1 MQLYLYKINAPHNY
15 VNKFA
20 KDYQLIGILDG
31 YLKQPTSILHPS
43 ILIDPTGDA
52 NRLVADDN
60 NNDIV
65 DDSSNDIT
73 FISNDV
79 SLYYANYVYIPE
91 FKRYYYINDII
102 VVTNALIQINTDVDV
117 LMSFKDDIL
126 TLDAFIGRN
135 EYNYDDTLVDDKL
148 NYHNYYNVVEYDNIG
163 ADDDSVNIKFDASPD
178 ILLDDPYRYLF
189 SYMLVGS
196 DDNYAIDGTQEAYGP
211 LPSVE
216 PFKFVSGAVYSI
228 ITDISGITD
237 ILKRAQKDDNIR
249 SYIYTCMAYPF
260 VIPTEAPNVVS
271 MTFSFGSVDR
281 TITIDHGKVIKNP
294 KYLVLSTFDVNDYID
309 SDYISSISKYELYV
323 PFGGYIQLNYSQV
336 VGKKLSIVYSIINYT
351 TGEGTYYILNMTDNV
366 ILASGQC
373 ILGIKMPLSTTNA
386 MEVSDNQQNI
396 MSSLALKTIATTV
409 GAVMGVVGGYMT
421 GGPTG
426 ALMAYGSVVGATASL
441 ASAGGTALAQLN
453 TNYDRAQV
461 DNISS
466 NGGLYNALTPK
477 FRITRPVPKSDDGN
491 YKKFYGKPTKATHKL
506 STLRGFTI
514 VDDIQ
519 LTNITNAL
527 DNELN
532 DIKALLMN
540 GVIL

>member
-60 NNDIV
+60 NDDIV

-126 TLDAFIGRN
+126 NLDAFIGRN

-148 NYHNYYNVVEYDNIG
+148 NYYNYYNVSEYDNVG
-163 ADDDSVNIKFDASPD
+163 VDDDSVNIKFDAAPTY
-178 ILLDDPYRYLF
+178 LDDPYRYLF
-189 SYMLVGS
+189 CYMLVGS
-196 DDNYAIDGTQEAYGP
+196 DDNYSISGVQEAYGP
-211 LPSVE
+211 LPSVK
-216 PFKFVSGAVYSI
+216 PNSYVSDTVYPV
-228 ITDISGITD
+228 ITDLEGITK
-237 ILKRAQKDDNIR
+237 IINYAQKDDTIR
-249 SYIYTCMAYPF
+249 SYIYACVAYPF
-260 VIPTEAPNVVS
+260 SIPTNAPSYADS
-271 MTFSFGSVDR
+271 MTFSFGSTQK
-281 TITIDHGKVIKNP
+281 TITIDHGKVIIDP
-294 KYLVLSTFDVNDYID
+294 KYLILSTFDVSDYID

-323 PFGGYIQLNYSQV
+323 PFGGYIQLNYSQIIN
-336 VGKKLSIVYSIINYT
+336 KRLSIVYSIINYT
-351 TGEGTYYILNMTDNV
+351 TGEGSWYILNMTDNIV
-366 ILASGQC
+366 IANGPC
-373 ILGIKMPLSTTNA
+373 MLGVKMPLSTSNA
-386 MEVSDNQQNI
+386 MEVSDNEQNI

-409 GAVMGVVGGYMT
+409 STVIGVIGGAASGNPIV
-421 GGPTG
+421 
-426 ALMAYGSVVGATASL
+426 AYGSLVAGTAAL
-441 ASAGGTALAQLN
+441 ASQGGTALAQLN

-477 FRITRPVPKSDDGN
+477 FRISRPVPKSDDSN
-491 YKKFYGKPTKATHKL
+491 YAKFYGKPTKETHKL

-514 VDDIQ
+514 VDEIQ
-519 LTNITNAL
+519 LTNITNAF
-527 DNELN
+527 DVELN

>member
-15 VNKFA
+15 VNKFS

-31 YLKQPTSILHPS
+31 YLKQPASILHPS

-52 NRLVADDN
+52 NRLVVDDN

-65 DDSSNDIT
+65 DDSNNDIT
-73 FISNDV
+73 FISSDV

-91 FKRYYYINDII
+91 FSRYYYINDII

-117 LMSFKDDIL
+117 LMSFKDAIL

-148 NYHNYYNVVEYDNIG
+148 NYHNYYNVVEYDNVG
-163 ADDDSVNIKFDASPD
+163 TDDDSVNIEFNADPD
-178 ILLDDPYRYLF
+178 SAYAPYRYLF
-189 SYMLVGS
+189 CYMLVGS
-196 DDNYAIDGTQEAYGP
+196 DDNYSISGTQEAYGP
-211 LPSVE
+211 LPPVR
-216 PFKFVSGAVYSI
+216 PIAYVSDTVYPV
-228 ITDISGITD
+228 ITNLSGISRIID
-237 ILKRAQKDDNIR
+237 YAQKDDTIR
-249 SYIYTCMAYPF
+249 SYIYACVAYPF
-260 VIPTEAPNVVS
+260 IIPTDATYDDA
-271 MTFSFGSVDR
+271 MTFSFGSPDK
-281 TITIDHGKVIKNP
+281 TITIDHGKVIINP

-309 SDYISSISKYELYV
+309 LDYISSISKYELYV
-323 PFGGYIQLNYSQV
+323 PFGGYIQLNYSQI
-336 VGKKLSIVYSIINYT
+336 VGKKLSIAYSIINYT
-351 TGEGTYYILNMTDNV
+351 TGEGSWYVLNMTDNI
-366 ILASGQC
+366 ILANGPC
-373 ILGIKMPLSTTNA
+373 MLGIKMPLSTTNA
-386 MEVSDNQQNI
+386 LEVSDNQQNI

-409 GAVMGVVGGYMT
+409 GAVMGVVGGFMT

-461 DNISS
+461 DNIAS

-477 FRITRPVPKSDDGN
+477 LRITRPVPKSNDTN
-491 YKKFYGKPTKATHKL
+491 YKKFYGKPTKSTHRL
-506 STLRGFTI
+506 SELRGFTI

-519 LTNITNAL
+519 LTNITNAF

-532 DIKALLMN
+532 EIKALLMS

>member
-15 VNKFA
+15 VNKFS

-52 NRLVADDN
+52 NRLVADDS

-65 DDSSNDIT
+65 DDSNNDIT
-73 FISNDV
+73 FISDDV
-79 SLYYANYVYIPE
+79 SLYYANYVYIPD
-91 FKRYYYINDII
+91 FNRYYYINDII

-148 NYHNYYNVVEYDNIG
+148 NYHNYYNVVEYDNVG
-163 ADDDSVNIKFDASPD
+163 VNDPSVNVVFDAAPTY
-178 ILLDDPYRYLF
+178 LDDPYRYLF
-189 SYMLVGS
+189 CYMLVGS
-196 DDNYAIDGTQEAYGP
+196 DDNYSISGVQEAYGP
-211 LPSVE
+211 LPSVK
-216 PFKFVSGAVYSI
+216 PKQYVSDTVYPV
-228 ITDISGITD
+228 ITNLDGITT
-237 ILKRAQKDDNIR
+237 IINYAQTDDTIR
-249 SYIYTCMAYPF
+249 SYIYACVAYPF
-260 VIPTEAPNVVS
+260 PIPTNAPRADE
-271 MTFSFGSVDR
+271 MYFSFGSPEK
-281 TITIDHGKVIKNP
+281 TITIEKGKVIMDP
-294 KYLVLSTFDVNDYID
+294 KYLVLSTFNASDYID
-309 SDYISSISKYELYV
+309 LDYISSISKYELYV
-323 PFGGYIQLNYSQV
+323 PFGGYIQLNYSQIV
-336 VGKKLSIVYSIINYT
+336 NKRLSIAYSIINYT
-351 TGEGTYYILNMTDNV
+351 TGEGSWYVLNMTDNIV
-366 ILASGQC
+366 IANGPC
-373 ILGIKMPLSTTNA
+373 MLGIKMPLSTTNA
-386 MEVSDNQQNI
+386 MEVSDNEQNI

-409 GAVMGVVGGYMT
+409 GAVLGVVGGYMT

-426 ALMAYGSVVGATASL
+426 ALMAYGSVVGGTASL
-441 ASAGGTALAQLN
+441 ATAGGTALAQLN

-461 DNISS
+461 DNIAS

-477 FRITRPVPKSDDGN
+477 LRITRPVPKSNDAN
-491 YKKFYGKPTKATHKL
+491 YKKFYGKPTKATHRL
-506 STLRGFTI
+506 SDLRGFTI

-519 LTNITNAL
+519 LTNIENAF

>member
-60 NNDIV
+60 NDDIV
-65 DDSSNDIT
+65 DDNNNDIT

-79 SLYYANYVYIPE
+79 SLYYSNYVYIPE

-126 TLDAFIGRN
+126 NLDAFIGRN

-148 NYHNYYNVVEYDNIG
+148 NYYNYYNVTEYDNVG
-163 ADDDSVNIKFDASPD
+163 ANDASVNVKFDAAPTY
-178 ILLDDPYRYLF
+178 LDDPYRYLF
-189 SYMLVGS
+189 CYMLVGS
-196 DDNYAIDGTQEAYGP
+196 DDNYSISGIQEAYGP
-211 LPSVE
+211 LPSVK
-216 PFKFVSGAVYSI
+216 PKSYVSDTVYPV
-228 ITDISGITD
+228 ITDLKGITR
-237 ILKRAQKDDNIR
+237 IINYAQKDDTIR

-260 VIPTEAPNVVS
+260 AIPTEALNAVE
-271 MTFSFGSVDR
+271 MTFSFGSPEK
-281 TITIDHGKVIKNP
+281 TITIDHGKVIIDP
-294 KYLVLSTFDVNDYID
+294 KYLILSTFDVLDYID

-323 PFGGYIQLNYSQV
+323 PFGGYIQLNYSQI
-336 VGKKLSIVYSIINYT
+336 VGKKLSIAYSIINYV
-351 TGEGTYYILNMTDNV
+351 TGEGSWYILNMTDNIV
-366 ILASGQC
+366 IANGPC
-373 ILGIKMPLSTTNA
+373 MLGVKMPLSTSNA
-386 MEVSDNQQNI
+386 MEVSDNEQNI

-409 GAVMGVVGGYMT
+409 STVIGVIGGAASGNPIV
-421 GGPTG
+421 
-426 ALMAYGSVVGATASL
+426 AYGSLVAGTAALATQ
-441 ASAGGTALAQLN
+441 GGTALAQLN

-461 DNISS
+461 DNIAS

-477 FRITRPVPKSDDGN
+477 FRISRPVPKSDDSN
-491 YKKFYGKPTKATHKL
+491 YAKFYGKPTKETYKL
-506 STLRGFTI
+506 STLRGFTV
-514 VDDIQ
+514 VDEIQ
-519 LTNITNAL
+519 LTNITNAF
-527 DNELN
+527 DVELN

-540 GVIL
+540 GIIL

>member
-65 DDSSNDIT
+65 DDANNDIT
-73 FISNDV
+73 FISSDV

-126 TLDAFIGRN
+126 NLDAFIGRN

-148 NYHNYYNVVEYDNIG
+148 NYYNYYNVTEYDNIG
-163 ADDDSVNIKFDASPD
+163 VDDDSVNIEFDADPSSAYR
-178 ILLDDPYRYLF
+178 PYRYLF

-196 DDNYAIDGTQEAYGP
+196 DDNYSISGTQEAYGP
-211 LPSVE
+211 LPPVK
-216 PFKFVSGAVYSI
+216 PIAYVSDTVYPVV
-228 ITDISGITD
+228 TNLSGISKIID
-237 ILKRAQKDDNIR
+237 YAQKDDTIR
-249 SYIYTCMAYPF
+249 SYIYACVAYPF
-260 VIPTEAPNVVS
+260 TIPTEATYDGE
-271 MTFSFGSVDR
+271 MTFSFGSPEK
-281 TITIDHGKVIKNP
+281 TITIEHGKIIKNP
-294 KYLVLSTFDVNDYID
+294 KYLILSTFDVSDYID

-323 PFGGYIQLNYSQV
+323 PFGGYIQLNYSQI
-336 VGKKLSIVYSIINYT
+336 VGKKLSIAYSIINYT
-351 TGEGTYYILNMTDNV
+351 TGESSWYILNMTDNV
-366 ILASGQC
+366 ILANGPC
-373 ILGIKMPLSTTNA
+373 MLGIKMPLSTTNA
-386 MEVSDNQQNI
+386 LEVSDNQQNI

-409 GAVMGVVGGYMT
+409 GAVVGVVGGVAT
-421 GGPTG
+421 GNP
-426 ALMAYGSVVGATASL
+426 MVAYGSVVAATASL
-441 ASAGGTALAQLN
+441 ATAGGTALAQLN

-461 DNISS
+461 DNIAS

-477 FRITRPVPKSDDGN
+477 LRITRPVPKSNDSN

-506 STLRGFTI
+506 STLRGFTV
-514 VDDIQ
+514 VDEVQ
-519 LTNITNAL
+519 LTNITNAF